1 MIVLLHFTLSTILRM
16 LASALLFSCF
26 PNLFWSCIREDYQ
39 WEQIQKQISFAWG
52 VSLALVLD
60 VVKVLKSDSKFLLS
74 PCVKNKNR
82 RSQFSSSDTFS
93 FEENCSFKM
102 LQRRREPEDI
112 AASFL
117 ISALNQT
124 KDLFVWSTD
133 ELLDQWANRLV
144 EISHKT
150 LMCKIVGSNI
160 SSRHNI
166 YKFHRNTIY
175 RGMSKE
181 FIFSHGNWTSLQ
193 RGVSFEAWTR

>member
-1 MIVLLHFTLSTILRM
+1 MTIVLLHFTLSTILRM

-82 RSQFSSSDTFS
+82 RGQFRASDTF
-93 FEENCSFKM
+93 EENASFKV
-102 LQRRREPEDI
+102 LQRGREPENM

-124 KDLFVWSTD
+124 KDLFVWNTD
-133 ELLDQWANRLV
+133 KLLDQLANRLL
-144 EISHKT
+144 EISHKM
-150 LMCKIVGSNI
+150 LVCKLVGSNN

-166 YKFHRNTIY
+166 YKFHRKTIY

-181 FIFSHGNWTSLQ
+181 FIFSHENWTSLQ

>member
-26 PNLFWSCIREDYQ
+26 PNLLWSCITEDYQ
-39 WEQIQKQISFAWG
+39 WEQIQKQISFTWG

-133 ELLDQWANRLV
+133 KLLDQLANRLL
-144 EISHKT
+144 EISHKM
-150 LMCKIVGSNI
+150 LVCKLVGSNN

-166 YKFHRNTIY
+166 YKFHRDTIY
-175 RGMSKE
+175 RYRSKE
-181 FIFSHGNWTSLQ
+181 FIFSHEYW
-193 RGVSFEAWTR
+193 A

>member
-16 LASALLFSCF
+16 LASALLLSCF
-26 PNLFWSCIREDYQ
+26 PNLFWSRRREDYQ

-124 KDLFVWSTD
+124 RDLFVWSTD
-133 ELLDQWANRLV
+133 ELLDQLSNRLL

-150 LMCKIVGSNI
+150 LMFIIVG
-160 SSRHNI
+160 
-166 YKFHRNTIY
+166 
-175 RGMSKE
+175 
-181 FIFSHGNWTSLQ
+181 
-193 RGVSFEAWTR
+193 